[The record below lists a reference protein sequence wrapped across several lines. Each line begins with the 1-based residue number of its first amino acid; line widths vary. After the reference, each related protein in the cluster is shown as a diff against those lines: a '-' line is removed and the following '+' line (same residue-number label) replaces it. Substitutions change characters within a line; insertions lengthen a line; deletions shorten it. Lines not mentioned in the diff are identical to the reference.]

1 MTIAFDDVW
10 VSSYFDG
17 TITRID
23 PDTEKVVAE
32 ITTEQGPQIMAEAGG
47 LLWVSTTDVD
57 AVQAIDP
64 QTNEIV
70 ATVDTPVAPD
80 GLAFDGSILWVATEI
95 GPELVGIDVGD
106 PSGRG
111 GVDRRGPRVD
121 QREPGDG
128 VRGRLALVADPRRR
142 HGLASD
148 AARLRNLGGTSTV
161 PGP

>member
-1 MTIAFDDVW
+1 MVTEIDVGPQPRFATFAFDDVW

-17 TITRID
+17 TVTRID
-23 PDTEKVVAE
+23 PDTEKGRRGDHHGA
-32 ITTEQGPQIMAEAGG
+32 GPADHGRGRG

-95 GPELVGIDVGD
+95 GPELVGIDV
-106 PSGRG
+106 
-111 GVDRRGPRVD
+111 V
-121 QREPGDG
+121 
-128 VRGRLALVADPRRR
+128 
-142 HGLASD
+142 
-148 AARLRNLGGTSTV
+148 T
-161 PGP
+161 